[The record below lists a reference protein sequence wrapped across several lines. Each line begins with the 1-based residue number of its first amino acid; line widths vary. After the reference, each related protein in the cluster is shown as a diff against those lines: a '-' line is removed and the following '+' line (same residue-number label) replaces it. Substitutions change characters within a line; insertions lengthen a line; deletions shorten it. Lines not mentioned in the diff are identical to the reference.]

1 MITLLLAALV
11 IPLWPNKP
19 DLAESFVGPNDTE
32 RRVRNVTNPTITAYL
47 APQPSGAAILIAPG
61 GGFRHLAIDKE
72 GHDVAKFLNTLG
84 VSAFVL
90 QYSAGSNP
98 DRDVVIQQSLADA
111 RQALSILHA
120 RAAEFK
126 IDPAKTGVLGF
137 SAGGYLAADLALRG
151 TPRPAFS
158 IPIYPAAPPDLT
170 VPSNAPPILLI
181 AAHDDPLTITGS
193 IPLYQAWAAA
203 KRPATLH
210 IFQTGKHGFGFRK
223 TGVAADSWPDRLA
236 EWLRQQSLITN

>member
-11 IPLWPNKP
+11 IPLWSDKP
-19 DLAESFVGPNDTE
+19 DLAETFIGPHDTE
-32 RRVRNVTNPTITAYL
+32 RRVRNVTNPTLTAYL

-72 GHDVAKFLNTLG
+72 GHDVAKSLNTLG

-98 DRDVVIQQSLADA
+98 DRAVVVKQSLADA

-126 IDPAKTGVLGF
+126 IDPAETGVLGF

-158 IPIYPAAPPDLT
+158 IPIYAAAPPDLT
-170 VPSNAPPILLI
+170 VPPNAPPILLI
-181 AAHDDPLTITGS
+181 AAHDDPRTIIGT

-210 IFQTGKHGFGFRK
+210 IYQTGKHGFGFRK